1 MADAAGGGGAGAGLE
16 SGLGSGSNSGSDS
29 DSDSGSGPGLGLE
42 SRSNSVSD
50 SGSGDELAGRS
61 ALVTGAGNGLGR
73 AIALGLARAGARVVL
88 VGRTES
94 KLVETAALLPDPK
107 AARVAVCDVSSPTS
121 VDALRTTLDTDTDT
135 APPISILIN
144 NAGIG
149 GPVKPLTDIDPA
161 EWDEVFAANVRSI
174 YLMCRAFLPAMT
186 AHGSGDVINI
196 ASVSGKRPLTRRT
209 PYTAS
214 KMAVIGLT
222 RTLAFEVGP
231 QGVSV
236 NSLSPGP
243 CRGPRMERN
252 FTLEAAATGTSYE
265 EAEATFVGRAAL
277 RRLVEEDEVS
287 AAVLAML
294 RMPGLCGADIDLS
307 AGMIAPA

>member
-1 MADAAGGGGAGAGLE
+1 MAESPTGRGAGDELAGRSALVT
-16 SGLGSGSNSGSDS
+16 GAGNGVTAPSDQPTPS
-29 DSDSGSGPGLGLE
+29 TAAN
-42 SRSNSVSD
+42 R
-50 SGSGDELAGRS
+50 DELAGRS

-73 AIALGLARAGARVVL
+73 AIALGLARAGARVIL

-94 KLVETAALLPDPK
+94 KLAETAALLPDPSSARI
-107 AARVAVCDVSSPTS
+107 AACDVSSPAS
-121 VDALRTTLDTDTDT
+121 VGTLHSVLNDEQ
-135 APPISILIN
+135 ISILIN

-149 GPVKPLTDIDPA
+149 GPVKPLTDIEPA
-161 EWDEVFAANVRSI
+161 EWDEVFSANVRSI
-174 YLMCRAFLPAMT
+174 YLMCRAFLPQMT
-186 AHGSGDVINI
+186 ARGSGDVINV

-214 KMAVIGLT
+214 KMAVLGLT

-252 FTLEAAATGTSYE
+252 FTLEAAATGTTYAEAE
-265 EAEATFVGRAAL
+265 EAFVSRAAL
-277 RRLVEEDEVS
+277 RRLVEEDEVA

-307 AGMIAPA
+307 AGMIAAA